1 MIAGGSGVT
10 GPVAA
15 GAKVAGYPHMEAS
28 RWRRMV
34 AAVRALPEL
43 LRRVRRLE
51 AALADSRK
59 EDE

>member
-1 MIAGGSGVT
+1 
-10 GPVAA
+10 
-15 GAKVAGYPHMEAS
+15 MEAS